1 MTDYTTIL
9 SYIESNFKDGNASVQ
24 VKNLKGLVSF
34 FSLNDIEIE
43 LSLSDASTLLSSS
56 PKLYN
61 LIESLYLK
69 GNYQSYL
76 EYENI
81 YTLFFVYT
89 NKKGLPLE
97 EEKEEEEKDTTWFKD
112 DSVRQ
117 YFIDINKNSRLLT
130 QAEEVELGK
139 RTLEG
144 DPEATNIMIEHN
156 LKLVVSIA
164 KRYLGRGLDFLDLIQ
179 EGNLG
184 LFKAVE
190 KFDYRKGY
198 KFSTYATWWIRQSI
212 TRALA
217 DKSRTIRIPAHLF
230 EVYNRVVYYIA
241 NCYKMYGYEPTKE
254 EIMKQFNL
262 SETVVDRI
270 LSIHAPLSI
279 NQNYTNNPEENEST
293 LEDTISDDYSLEEDA
308 VDRITLEQ
316 FRKKFET
323 TQSLTDREKLV
334 LKLRFG
340 FDNNN
345 PMTLEEVGHI
355 LGVTRERIRQ
365 VESKALRKMKKSRDF
380 KQFGEQKQKED
391 KKVDY
396 NNSAANYR
404 DFRSH
409 YVPYEYEPYKM
420 NDKDRKLARRLYA

>member
-279 NQNYTNNPEENEST
+279 NQNYTNNPDENEST

>member
-9 SYIESNFKDGNASVQ
+9 NYIESNFKDGNASVQ

-112 DSVRQ
+112 DSVGQ
-117 YFIDINKNSRLLT
+117 YLKDINKNSRLLT

-184 LFKAVE
+184 LFKATE

-270 LSIHAPLSI
+270 LSIHIPLSI
-279 NQNYTNNPEENEST
+279 NQNYTNNPDENEST
-293 LEDTISDDYSLEEDA
+293 LEETISDDYSLEEDA

-316 FRKKFET
+316 FRKTFET
-323 TQSLTDREKLV
+323 TQSLTDRERLV

-340 FDNNN
+340 FDDNN
-345 PMTLEEVGHI
+345 PMTLEEVGKI

-365 VESKALRKMKKSRDF
+365 LESKALRKMKKSKDF

-391 KKVDY
+391 KKVDN
-396 NNSAANYR
+396 NNSTANYR

-420 NDKDRKLARRLYA
+420 NDKDKKLARRLYA

>member
-279 NQNYTNNPEENEST
+279 NQNYTNNPDENEST

-316 FRKKFET
+316 FRKMFET